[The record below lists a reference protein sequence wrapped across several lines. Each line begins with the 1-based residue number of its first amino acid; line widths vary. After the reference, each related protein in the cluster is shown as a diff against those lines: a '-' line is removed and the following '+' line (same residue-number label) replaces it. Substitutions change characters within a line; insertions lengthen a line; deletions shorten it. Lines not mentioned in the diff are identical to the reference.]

1 MWNSPVVSTDYGNM
15 KHQIGTNSLVAGNHL
30 CSDGESTRRDGESSD
45 CKISAGIR
53 PGGELTMRGNV

>member
-1 MWNSPVVSTDYGNM
+1 MLLMRGS
-15 KHQIGTNSLVAGNHL
+15 NHP

-45 CKISAGIR
+45 CKITAGNR